1 MFMNGRVRPQLLDK
15 RVVASFAR
23 ISLSAGKSVVTG
35 GPQIF
40 PQSRCSGTK
49 PQLFSSNS
57 ISTLGAEHSP
67 KSDPLPRLEFSAD
80 SATSPATFLGQSAQ
94 FWHFLAPSSRTSS
107 RPLPQ
112 PLGSCAPVRGTLEPK
127 VNSVSNA
134 ESVCDDKSGIR
145 SIREQVL
152 PNNVERRISAHSC

>member
-23 ISLSAGKSVVTG
+23 ISLLAGKSVAG

-40 PQSRCSGTK
+40 PQSRCGGIK
-49 PQLFSSNS
+49 PQLFSSIS
-57 ISTLGAEHSP
+57 ISTLGAEHSSE
-67 KSDPLPRLEFSAD
+67 SDPLPRLEFSAD
-80 SATSPATFLGQSAQ
+80 SVTSPATFLGQSAQ

-134 ESVCDDKSGIR
+134 EAVCDDKSGIR
-145 SIREQVL
+145 FFRDQVL
-152 PNNVERRISAHSC
+152 PNNVEKRMGAHSF